1 MVWCNFP
8 LLLIFLAK
16 GKDAISYNNKEG
28 LTMMLFAMHIISTSF
43 LYINNSI
50 VDDKDNTYIKIAFAF
65 ATSIEVVLITLKFM
79 KFITVFEKFAKIVYL
94 YKAVFG
100 EIWRFM
106 ILFIIF
112 ILMFTLLNYIV
123 G

>member
-16 GKDAISYNNKEG
+16 GKDAISYKNKEG
-28 LTMMLFAMHIISTSF
+28 LTMMLFAMHIISTYLF
-43 LYINNSI
+43 YINNST
-50 VDDKDNTYIKIAFAF
+50 VDNMDNTYIKIVFAF